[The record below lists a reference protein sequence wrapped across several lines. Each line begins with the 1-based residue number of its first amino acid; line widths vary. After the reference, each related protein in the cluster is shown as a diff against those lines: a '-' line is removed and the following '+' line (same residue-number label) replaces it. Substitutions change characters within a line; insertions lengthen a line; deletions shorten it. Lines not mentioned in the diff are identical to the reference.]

1 MSRDID
7 KEKKDQRKA
16 ESLALREVRKQQVLQ
31 TVLRASNLAAAAK
44 TLDTNG
50 SELRARLENYGVKHE
65 FGERWNVAVKDYL
78 DAGQPHQYELPVST
92 LEEFVVKPR
101 YLNFEEKNL
110 QMEFKTLQMEFKLEQ
125 AIKDRNSDDKEVDW
139 FDDETFEKPWSWIDE
154 TELEEQ
160 LELDIQKVD
169 YTMNPVVELARKE
182 GERVKYWEN
191 KGYQTNALHTP
202 YRASKAFNP
211 ATYNPS
217 DK

>member
-1 MSRDID
+1 M
-7 KEKKDQRKA
+7 
-16 ESLALREVRKQQVLQ
+16 
-31 TVLRASNLAAAAK
+31 
-44 TLDTNG
+44 
-50 SELRARLENYGVKHE
+50 
-65 FGERWNVAVKDYL
+65 
-78 DAGQPHQYELPVST
+78 PHQYELRLHSISDDKEVDWFDDETFEKPWSWVDET
-92 LEEFVVKPR
+92 ELEEQLEVDIKKKDWDIQVVPVVKPR
-101 YLNFEEKNL
+101 YLNFEEKDL

-139 FDDETFEKPWSWIDE
+139 FDDETFEKPWSWVDE

-160 LELDIQKVD
+160 LELDIKKVD

-217 DK
+217 EK

>member
-1 MSRDID
+1 MRDID

-31 TVLRASNLAAAAK
+31 TVLRASSLSDAAK
-44 TLDTNG
+44 TLDTNTE
-50 SELRARLENYGVKHE
+50 ELRARLEKYGVKHE

-78 DAGQPHQYELPVST
+78 DAGQPHQYELMLLS
-92 LEEFVVKPR
+92 
-101 YLNFEEKNL
+101 
-110 QMEFKTLQMEFKLEQ
+110 
-125 AIKDRNSDDKEVDW
+125 ISD
-139 FDDETFEKPWSWIDE
+139 DE

-160 LELDIQKVD
+160 LELDIEKVD
-169 YTMNPVVELARKE
+169 YTMNPVVELVRKE

-217 DK
+217 EK